1 MLGLDGDT
9 PEECWYGETGE
20 EKMALMG
27 VRLMDFHPEE
37 CGDCAALSGVEELK
51 CDTVITL
58 VKLICKPHSLKHKV
72 PPSLSPWP
80 NSSLSPNADKA

>member
-51 CDTVITL
+51 CDTG
-58 VKLICKPHSLKHKV
+58 S
-72 PPSLSPWP
+72 
-80 NSSLSPNADKA
+80 